1 MPFAQLLL
9 LGAIAGFTVFLGL
22 PIATLRRLK
31 LQTRGVLNGIATG
44 ILIFLT
50 IEIMSKALESGEKTL
65 KDAIIGTSAPL
76 HTLALLALLTSGV
89 TLGLIGIP
97 LLERWLLCQWTRSGL
112 PLGIVAQAATAPPGE
127 HTSADLQPYALAL
140 MISAG
145 IGLHNFSEGLA
156 IGQTAAAGAASLA
169 WLLIIGFAL
178 HNTTEGFG
186 IAAPLTGARP
196 SPSFLL
202 LAGLIAGGPT
212 FLGTLIGASWNSQ
225 LASVLF
231 LSLAGGALLYVIAEL
246 FRLGHAMLAKVPF
259 MLSVAFGFFIGYATD
274 LLLTLTLGS

>member
-1 MPFAQLLL
+1 MPLAQLLL
-9 LGAIAGFTVFLGL
+9 LGAIAGFTVYLGL
-22 PIATLRRLK
+22 PVAVLRHLK
-31 LQTRGVLNGIATG
+31 LSTKGALNGIATG

-50 IEIMSKALESGEKTL
+50 IEIMSKVIEYGEEAL
-65 KDAIIGTSAPL
+65 KDAVTGTSAPL
-76 HTLALLALLTSGV
+76 HTLALFALLTGGV

-97 LLERWLLCQWTRSGL
+97 LLERWLLRQWARSGL
-112 PLGIVAQAATAPPGE
+112 PLGIVAQTTTAPPDE
-127 HTSADLQPYALAL
+127 RSLADLQPYALAL

-156 IGQTAAAGAASLA
+156 IGQTAAGGAVSLA

-178 HNTTEGFG
+178 HNITEGFG
-186 IAAPLTGARP
+186 IAAPLAGARP
-196 SPSFLL
+196 SPGFLL

-212 FLGTLIGASWNSQ
+212 FVGTLIGASWNSQ

-231 LSLAGGALLYVIAEL
+231 LSLAGGALIYVIAEL
-246 FRLGHAMLAKVPF
+246 LRLGQAMLAKVPF

-274 LLLTLTLGS
+274 LLLALTLGS